1 MIQNQRLLVVTAPSG
16 SGKTTIV
23 RHLLKKY
30 DDLRF
35 VISAT
40 NRSRRANEIN
50 GADYYFLTT
59 GRFHQLVAEGAFLE
73 WEEVYDG
80 QYYGSLASEVARIN
94 REGHIPIFDIDVK
107 GALNL
112 KKQYGDQALVLFIR
126 PPSPAI
132 LEERLRARQ
141 TEDEASL
148 NKRIK
153 RAHLELTYE
162 PHFDHTVVNDQL
174 DRALQD
180 AENLVAKFLSRQ

>member
-1 MIQNQRLLVVTAPSG
+1 MIQKQRLLVVTAPSG

-30 DDLRF
+30 DALRF

-59 GRFHQLVAEGAFLE
+59 ERFHQLVEEGAFLE
-73 WEEVYDG
+73 WEEVYSG
-80 QYYGSLASEVARIN
+80 QFYGSLAGEVTRIN

-126 PPSPAI
+126 PPSPEI
-132 LEERLRARQ
+132 LEERLRGRK

-148 NKRIK
+148 NKRIA

-162 PHFDHTVVNDQL
+162 SHFDHTIVNDQL
-174 DRALQD
+174 DKALED
-180 AENLVAKFLSRQ
+180 AEALIEQFLSRQ